1 MWSFSVRYTEQVDM
15 INVMYAGVSVSIFA
29 GVSVSI
35 FAGASVSI
43 FARVSVSIF
52 ARVSVSMCAGVSV
65 SNHPSPN
72 MERPATQLSQKTSFV
87 PSR

>member
-1 MWSFSVRYTEQVDM
+1 MWSFSLRYTEQVDM

-29 GVSVSI
+29 G
-35 FAGASVSI
+35 A
-43 FARVSVSIF
+43 SVSIF